1 MRVLLVKQIMLVKEK
16 FYRPIL
22 FKKIIFLFK
31 ITIILL
37 FTTDISFAD
46 LHKNIISK
54 LILTKTMSF
63 NFQQKIAE
71 KKEEGICFI
80 KYPLLMKCEYKNAKG
95 KILISNGKTIAI
107 IKKKY
112 KKIYRYPIKSTPLFI
127 ILDKNKI
134 SNLIKNIQPTKVDS
148 NTIEFEFIDKKMNK
162 LVILFDSENSELKGW
177 KTVDAYSNN
186 VSFII
191 SNNTKNN
198 QIVDS
203 FFIIPK
209 EDDL

>member
-1 MRVLLVKQIMLVKEK
+1 MLAKEK
-16 FYRPIL
+16 FYRLIL

-31 ITIILL
+31 IIIIFL
-37 FTTDISFAD
+37 FAINMSFAD
-46 LHKNIISK
+46 LHKNIINK
-54 LILTKTMSF
+54 LALTKTMSF
-63 NFQQKIAE
+63 NFQQIVAE
-71 KKEEGICFI
+71 KEEVGICFI
-80 KYPLLMKCEYKNAKG
+80 KYPLLMKCEYENAKG

-112 KKIYRYPIKSTPLFI
+112 KKIYLYSIKSTPLFF

-148 NTIEFEFIDKKMNK
+148 NTIEFEFVDKKMNK

-191 SNNTKNN
+191 SNNKKNN

-203 FFIIPK
+203 FFTIPK

>member
-1 MRVLLVKQIMLVKEK
+1 MKALLAKQIMLVKEK

-37 FTTDISFAD
+37 FTINISFAD

-54 LILTKTMSF
+54 LTLTKTMSF
-63 NFQQKIAE
+63 DFQQKIAE
-71 KKEEGICFI
+71 KNEEGICFI
-80 KYPLLMKCEYKNAKG
+80 KYPLLMKCEYENEKG

-112 KKIYRYPIKSTPLFI
+112 KKIYLYPIKSTPLFI

-134 SNLIKNIQPTKVDS
+134 SSLIKNIQPTKVDS
-148 NTIEFEFIDKKMNK
+148 NTIEFEFVDKKMNK

-191 SNNTKNN
+191 SNNKKNN

-203 FFIIPK
+203 FFTIPK